1 MPAPTT
7 AGLYGPS
14 KDFWPKNT
22 LTRAQALALPASS
35 TRRAVVPFTKAAVQ
49 TALNGFSDADWDL
62 GCVVF
67 TQAGN
72 NTEGSGAGAGSAAWL
87 ATGRSGRKM
96 RTLITPLGDFGSCT
110 FTKSMAIYADGV
122 AFGGYEFIAPKSNG
136 LNRGV
141 LLRGASNSALF
152 NLWPLYYW
160 GVQSIDNEAASTIEL
175 VNVVLPEGP
184 LKIYPDNSFDT
195 AAIRTGSNAPIT
207 DVLLTGVYE
216 GPSFREKLPEGKKPS
231 EAAHTDSRQISG
243 GSLISNVRQRRSVT
257 WGSTNAA
264 IQSTGALTGY
274 HFEQSLVIG
283 GPSTNK
289 RYPVPEGTDEW
300 RADGSGFVKPN
311 ALNGGPTG
319 CTADGLVVIGTV
331 GQFKFTYARDSWLSE
346 APQGS
351 QQPTTGATW
360 GVDTTLASKPL
371 SWFDTVAPNYT
382 RAQIKAIFDGSSVV
396 VPDDDYPT
404 APNLA
409 IPAVT
414 TSKVS
419 LSWTAATDAEGPVTY
434 EIERNGELVA
444 SVSGL
449 TWENSGLPVATT
461 YQYQVFAVDNA
472 DQRTGSN
479 VRTATTGSGTADTT
493 PPTKPELT
501 VTNLATT
508 SGTLNWTAATDDIGV
523 TGYDVMVNGVLAQ
536 RVSSSARSLK
546 ATGLTPDTD
555 YDVAVIAYDAAG
567 NRTSSDLLE
576 VTTPGTADTV
586 APIAP
591 TLATPTA
598 GISSI
603 DYSWVGA
610 SDDRGVIRDY
620 SIYLNNA
627 APVKVTGTNYR
638 AENLLPATKYDAYV
652 VAYDPAGNA
661 SPASNVQT
669 VTTGTETTPPTGQLS
684 TPAAGDI
691 QPGRVEFRY
700 TAVDLESGVRSADAY
715 FGDTLINVGAQI
727 SGDFWGFDMTSS
739 ELAGVTSYRVKFTD
753 NAGNSAWSESRS
765 INVLAPAAP
774 DTTPPTGGITDPVTG
789 TVVVPPFQRVK
800 FSASDPQSGISSV
813 SLRTSTLGELATATL
828 VSPGI
833 YEADLPVGSLPYG
846 TTAVFARIVNGVGLS
861 YDSPSINLVRQTPAV
876 TEQGYVEIA
885 PPILNTAGE
894 PVQNGRLTV
903 TQRVRFGNLDGFITK
918 APIEVEVTEGLF
930 RIDGVTKNIRV
941 AIPPLDKGLEIIEEG
956 SDLPY
961 VKRIVGFPEGTTDG
975 GVIPY
980 KALVDLVAID
990 QPGDATVPPGVAE
1003 ALAAA
1008 QQVAADREHIDQV
1021 VADIELG
1028 NGLIATEQGGRLVF
1042 VYREDS

>member
-1 MPAPTT
+1 MPAPTI
-7 AGLYGPS
+7 AGQYGPS

-22 LTRAQALALPASS
+22 LTRAQALALPTDSP
-35 TRRAVVPFTKAAVQ
+35 RRKTVAFTKAAVQ
-49 TALNGFSDADWDL
+49 AALNSFSDADWDL

-67 TQAGN
+67 TQAGT

-96 RTLITPLGDFGSCT
+96 RTLVTPLGDFGSCT
-110 FTKSMAIYADGV
+110 FTKSMAIYADGI
-122 AFGGYEFIAPKSNG
+122 AFGGYEFTAPKSNG

-160 GVQSIDNEAASTIEL
+160 GVQSVDNEAASTIEL

-184 LKIYPDNSFDT
+184 LKLYTDNSFDT

-216 GPSFREKLPEGKKPS
+216 GPSFREKLPAGKPAN

-274 HFEQSLVIG
+274 HFENSLVIG

-319 CTADGLVVIGTV
+319 CTADGLIVIGTV
-331 GQFKFTYARDSWLSE
+331 GQFKFTTATNSWLSE

-351 QQPTTGATW
+351 QQPTSGSSW
-360 GVDTTLASKPL
+360 GVDTSLGSKPL

-382 RAQIKAIFDGSSVV
+382 RAQIKSIFDGSTVV
-396 VPDDDYPT
+396 VPEDDYPT

-409 IPAVT
+409 IPTVT
-414 TSKVS
+414 PSKVT
-419 LSWTAATDAEGPVTY
+419 LSWTAATDAEGPVSY
-434 EIERNGELVA
+434 EVERDGELVA
-444 SVSGL
+444 SVSVL
-449 TWENSGLPVATT
+449 TWENSALPTATT

-472 DQRTGSN
+472 GQRTGSN
-479 VRTATTGSGTADTT
+479 VRTVTTGSGTADTT
-493 PPTKPELT
+493 PPTKPELS
-501 VTNLATT
+501 VTDLLPT
-508 SGTLNWTAATDDIGV
+508 SGTLNWTASTDDIGV
-523 TGYDVMVNGVLAQ
+523 TGYDVMVNGTRAQ

-546 ATGLTPDTD
+546 ATGLTPATD
-555 YDVAVIAYDAAG
+555 YDVAVVAFDAAG

-576 VTTPGTADTV
+576 VTTPDINDTV
-586 APIAP
+586 APTAP
-591 TLATPTA
+591 TLATPTV

-603 DYSWVGA
+603 DYSWGGA
-610 SDDRGVIRDY
+610 SDDRGTIRDY
-620 SIYLNNA
+620 SFYLNNGT
-627 APVKVTGTNYR
+627 PVKVTGTSYR
-638 AENLLPATKYDAYV
+638 AEDLAASTEYQAYV
-652 VAYDPAGNA
+652 VAYDSAGNA

-669 VTTGTETTPPTGQLS
+669 VTTGTESTPPTGDLS
-684 TPAAGDI
+684 SPAAGDV
-691 QPGRVEFRY
+691 QPGQVEFRY
-700 TAVDLESGVRSADAY
+700 TAIDLESGIRSADAY
-715 FGDTLINVGAQI
+715 FGDTLINVGSRI
-727 SGDFWGFDMTSS
+727 SGDIWGFDTTSTA
-739 ELAGVTSYRVKFTD
+739 LTGVTSYRVKLTD
-753 NAGNSAWSESRS
+753 NAGNVSWSETRT

-774 DTTPPTGGITDPVTG
+774 DTTPPTGGIADPVNG
-789 TVVVPPFQRVK
+789 TVVVPPFQRVSI
-800 FSASDPQSGISSV
+800 SASDPQSGISSV

-833 YEADLPVGSLPYG
+833 YETDLPVGRLAYG
-846 TTAVFARIVNGVGLS
+846 DSEVFARIINGAGLVF
-861 YDSPSINLVRQTPAV
+861 DSPSITVTRETPAV

-885 PPILNTAGE
+885 PPILNTAGQ
-894 PVQNGRLTV
+894 PVMNGRLTV
-903 TQRVRFGNLDGFITK
+903 TQRVRFSNIDGFITK

-941 AIPPLDKGLEIIEEG
+941 AIPPLDKGLEIVEEG

-961 VKRIVGFPEGTTDG
+961 VKRIVGFPEGTDDG
-975 GVIPY
+975 DVIQY
-980 KALVDLVAID
+980 KDLVDLVLLDEA
-990 QPGDATVPPGVAE
+990 GDVTVPPGVAE

-1008 QQVAADREHIDQV
+1008 AQVAADRDYIVSVIGDGFV
-1021 VADIELG
+1021 VVRDTDGVYYPAS
-1028 NGLIATEQGGRLVF
+1028 ATEG
-1042 VYREDS
+1042 